1 VLQEPYSTM
10 INDLYLGKFTF
21 TICWGN
27 GNSATPYYQYFYMFS
42 PSFSAPIGKVATTN
56 WERFTSPTI
65 TNALS
70 SYASSSSAS
79 VQKADMVAIEK
90 EVLTNV
96 PVVPLTGR
104 GNWLVYQTR
113 TFTGFPSVSDPYND
127 GSASDQEGSML
138 TYVNVYRK

>member
-1 VLQEPYSTM
+1 
-10 INDLYLGKFTF
+10 
-21 TICWGN
+21 
-27 GNSATPYYQYFYMFS
+27 MFS
-42 PSFSAPIGKVATTN
+42 PSFSAPIGKVATSN
-56 WERFTSPTI
+56 WERFTSPII
-65 TNALS
+65 TNALK

-90 EVLTNV
+90 QVLTNV

-113 TFTGFPSVSDPYND
+113 TFTGFPSASNPYND

-138 TYVNVYRK
+138 TYVNVYQK